1 MQYIDFHT
9 GFGMVIAII
18 GLITIILWIF
28 MPWVVMRIGGKVTK
42 STQNLQDIRDML
54 KDILVELE
62 TTRKVDIEL
71 TEEDRC

>member
-18 GLITIILWIF
+18 GLITIVLWIF
-28 MPWVVMRIGGKVTK
+28 MPWVIMRIGGKVTK